1 MDARSLRVL
10 NRETRRNELFQR
22 KTYDFPYVHR
32 NAMQSIYPNLDPYNP
47 ENNSNVKSD
56 KKNSYND
63 YDPSNTIPNYESI
76 KPTAVYLRYANI
88 LAVDLSGSSIALSP
102 SPADPTELN
111 DVSGVTLPPLEN
123 VNAEPESSLDA
134 PVTSVTPVSV
144 VVPVKIPSVKVPMQ
158 CCTIS

>member
-56 KKNSYND
+56 KKNLYND
-63 YDPSNTIPNYESI
+63 YDPSNTIPNYESV

-111 DVSGVTLPPLEN
+111 DVPEVLPPLVSEDVVIPEKASN
-123 VNAEPESSLDA
+123 VPEV
-134 PVTSVTPVSV
+134 PITPV
-144 VVPVKIPSVKVPMQ
+144 PNVKISSVKVPMQ